1 MTAALVLALGNG
13 LSTNV
18 SNTYLSRFA
27 QKGNAAQILAWGTR
41 ADTVGNILGPFL
53 TYLYLINSTIPFWVA
68 AFFGWLGAVMCIL
81 LMVMK
86 KHAMH
91 SKHETEERKSLI
103 AERKEAAMR
112 MKQLR
117 ESRENKRDETA
128 KELRSKIHPACFRG
142 LYGEDSEQM
151 AILSDHL
158 YQELKKKNHMYM
170 ISSGVKVVRERGI
183 IAHKDLITKFIS
195 TIPAPDDATG
205 DKEFIEGVGLFLA
218 ESGHEDWALRL
229 PGMTPQTMINL
240 LKTPS

>member
-1 MTAALVLALGNG
+1 M
-13 LSTNV
+13 
-18 SNTYLSRFA
+18 
-27 QKGNAAQILAWGTR
+27 
-41 ADTVGNILGPFL
+41 
-53 TYLYLINSTIPFWVA
+53 
-68 AFFGWLGAVMCIL
+68 MCIL

-91 SKHETEERKSLI
+91 SKNETEERKSLI

-112 MKQLR
+112 MKKLR
-117 ESRENKRDETA
+117 ESRENKRDEAA

-170 ISSGVKVVRERGI
+170 ISSGVKIVRERGI

-205 DKEFIEGVGLFLA
+205 DKEFIEGVAFSSQNLGTKTGL
-218 ESGHEDWALRL
+218 
-229 PGMTPQTMINL
+229 
-240 LKTPS
+240 

>member
-1 MTAALVLALGNG
+1 M
-13 LSTNV
+13 

-27 QKGNAAQILAWGTR
+27 QKGNAVLILAWGTR
-41 ADTVGNILGPFL
+41 ADTFVGNILGPFL

-86 KHAMH
+86 KHAIH
-91 SKHETEERKSLI
+91 SKNETEERKSLI

-112 MKQLR
+112 MKKLR

-158 YQELKKKNHMYM
+158 YQELKKKNPYVHDQLWCKNG
-170 ISSGVKVVRERGI
+170 SRERHHC
-183 IAHKDLITKFIS
+183 A
-195 TIPAPDDATG
+195 
-205 DKEFIEGVGLFLA
+205 
-218 ESGHEDWALRL
+218 
-229 PGMTPQTMINL
+229 
-240 LKTPS
+240 